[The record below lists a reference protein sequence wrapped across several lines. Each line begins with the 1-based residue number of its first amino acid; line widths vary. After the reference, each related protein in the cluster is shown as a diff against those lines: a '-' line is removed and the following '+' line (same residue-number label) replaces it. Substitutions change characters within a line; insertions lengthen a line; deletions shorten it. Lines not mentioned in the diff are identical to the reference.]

1 MPQRKPSP
9 PESADIA
16 GMAFATAESDGD
28 VALFPQQITSCFPLA
43 SMEQKTSSFPNDA
56 EIGPIEPNP
65 CALPNRKRNKRR
77 RKKEEKERAV
87 RICMVG
93 LGTWEQCHSWIW
105 WRRWFCLCFLFF
117 TKWEPCEWVSEWWWR
132 WNHVGVAI
140 FTASISTVTT
150 SMYRTWLSYFRLSF
164 TVSFCYWCFFF
175 NLILLNSINDHF
187 LYLFIV
193 WGNLMTNFIRTRINY
208 HSWSANYLLYFTILF
223 CWFPKIKLSLF
234 LKNTVDLKVK
244 NCKFRVDLGFML
256 NFRFN

>member
-1 MPQRKPSP
+1 VFRYAGGTRIRSALGFVTALQQNACDVFAKMPQRKPSP

-93 LGTWEQCHSWIW
+93 LGTWEQCHS
-105 WRRWFCLCFLFF
+105 
-117 TKWEPCEWVSEWWWR
+117 
-132 WNHVGVAI
+132 
-140 FTASISTVTT
+140 
-150 SMYRTWLSYFRLSF
+150 
-164 TVSFCYWCFFF
+164 
-175 NLILLNSINDHF
+175 
-187 LYLFIV
+187 
-193 WGNLMTNFIRTRINY
+193 
-208 HSWSANYLLYFTILF
+208 
-223 CWFPKIKLSLF
+223 
-234 LKNTVDLKVK
+234 
-244 NCKFRVDLGFML
+244 
-256 NFRFN
+256 